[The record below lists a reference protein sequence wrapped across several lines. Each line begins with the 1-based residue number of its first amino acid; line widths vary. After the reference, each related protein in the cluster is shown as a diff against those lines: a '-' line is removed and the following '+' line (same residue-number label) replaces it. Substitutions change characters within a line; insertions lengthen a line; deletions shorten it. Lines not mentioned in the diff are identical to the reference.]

1 MVELDRLNMS
11 IRDESSA
18 NCEQSRYTLK
28 RHDTT
33 SVLFHPLLSKMTSNT
48 AVATR
53 DVFSLAAQFKA
64 KLPLADLNHIGSS
77 LLNALEWAVVANHN
91 NINTA
96 VAM

>member
-28 RHDTT
+28 RHDT

-53 DVFSLAAQFKA
+53 DVK
-64 KLPLADLNHIGSS
+64 
-77 LLNALEWAVVANHN
+77 
-91 NINTA
+91 
-96 VAM
+96 